1 MDVRDENPRR
11 YRLINC
17 QDVIEHCYDLENVLA
32 DLSAKLEDGGIL
44 LMAPTFTFEYNND
57 HLEKNT
63 AYLDWFPELCETAE
77 LKLVARMNWNT
88 QIYMRLAR
96 TKQVSVSEEKIMI
109 SQQLYQKSQKVTLNR
124 ALKAFNNVSS
134 TKKLELAD
142 LNAVADNL
150 AVYRLCCHRLQAQT
164 QSSN

>member
-1 MDVRDENPRR
+1 M
-11 YRLINC
+11 
-17 QDVIEHCYDLENVLA
+17 LA

-88 QIYMRLAR
+88 QIYMRVPR
-96 TKQVSVSEEKIMI
+96 SKQVGVSKEKIMI

-124 ALKAFNNVSS
+124 ALKAFGNISS
-134 TKKLELAD
+134 TKKLELVD

-150 AVYRLCCHRLQAQT
+150 AVY
-164 QSSN
+164 